1 MDGSDYPQDERRVA
15 TGKVPSLIHDY
26 RAQRDA
32 WREQARNLARM
43 REEVLTAADRE
54 AHDIVT
60 TARTDIRA
68 ILLKARR
75 DLLVLAAQVR
85 AAGRLGDAD
94 DTPDVT
100 FLPSDDLGQAHNA
113 LTSARHDI
121 RRVLDD
127 SRPELEGLVSEGEAL
142 RSALRQQRPPAPTP
156 IRQHRH
162 VIDTPTQDIA
172 ARPGSDTTID
182 FEFTTIAAEQPVDFA
197 IRSHRRPGRVFIAA
211 AATLGA
217 VALMGT
223 TWWFV
228 RPPSK
233 TAKSAA
239 VESKVTSVTAPASSR
254 TENAAFRG
262 SPIPNTRSP
271 LTIGLAARRTAWIRI
286 TADGR
291 VTAERTFRAGETQL
305 ISASKE
311 ISIRAGNAGAVT
323 VAVGGRQPV
332 ALGREGD
339 VVTRKF
345 AAETPRVE
353 LPRRPE
359 PSTPPS
365 APAPRPSPQIPVAQ
379 ASPERAPAPVV
390 VPPPSTTPASTN
402 SSRVTTQQ
410 PVTSPAPVAPTIP
423 LPGALASAKPPA
435 ATTDRPA
442 APPAP
447 PTTAPTQSSLQDSL
461 TSSAARWLD
470 AYYRQD
476 RATMTSISPQVNV
489 TDDRG
494 DKERLPKGLS
504 GVRRTLEDVN
514 VQVVNSN
521 EALLTARMTERMENV
536 AAGQSAQAVS
546 FISHMWTQRN
556 GTWQLHDV
564 RIVSASSLGRALR

>member
-1 MDGSDYPQDERRVA
+1 MNGSDYPQDERRVA

-142 RSALRQQRPPAPTP
+142 RAALRQQRPPAPTP

-239 VESKVTSVTAPASSR
+239 LESKVTSVTAPAASR
-254 TENAAFRG
+254 TDNAAFRG

-311 ISIRAGNAGAVT
+311 ISIRAGDAGAVT

-345 AAETPRVE
+345 AVETPRVE

-365 APAPRPSPQIPVAQ
+365 ATASRPSPQIPVAQ
-379 ASPERAPAPVV
+379 ASPERAPVPVV
-390 VPPPSTTPASTN
+390 VPPPSTTAASSN
-402 SSRVTTQQ
+402 SSRITTQQ
-410 PVTSPAPVAPTIP
+410 PVTSPAPTAPTIP
-423 LPGALASAKPPA
+423 LPVPLASAKPPA

-447 PTTAPTQSSLQDSL
+447 PTAAPTQSSLQDSL

>member
-142 RSALRQQRPPAPTP
+142 RAALRQQRPPAPTP

-197 IRSHRRPGRVFIAA
+197 R
-211 AATLGA
+211 
-217 VALMGT
+217 
-223 TWWFV
+223 
-228 RPPSK
+228 
-233 TAKSAA
+233 
-239 VESKVTSVTAPASSR
+239 
-254 TENAAFRG
+254 
-262 SPIPNTRSP
+262 
-271 LTIGLAARRTAWIRI
+271 
-286 TADGR
+286 
-291 VTAERTFRAGETQL
+291 
-305 ISASKE
+305 
-311 ISIRAGNAGAVT
+311 
-323 VAVGGRQPV
+323 
-332 ALGREGD
+332 ALGR
-339 VVTRKF
+339 
-345 AAETPRVE
+345 
-353 LPRRPE
+353 L
-359 PSTPPS
+359 
-365 APAPRPSPQIPVAQ
+365 
-379 ASPERAPAPVV
+379 
-390 VPPPSTTPASTN
+390 
-402 SSRVTTQQ
+402 
-410 PVTSPAPVAPTIP
+410 
-423 LPGALASAKPPA
+423 ALH
-435 ATTDRPA
+435 
-442 APPAP
+442 
-447 PTTAPTQSSLQDSL
+447 L
-461 TSSAARWLD
+461 
-470 AYYRQD
+470 
-476 RATMTSISPQVNV
+476 V
-489 TDDRG
+489 
-494 DKERLPKGLS
+494 
-504 GVRRTLEDVN
+504 
-514 VQVVNSN
+514 
-521 EALLTARMTERMENV
+521 TARGSR
-536 AAGQSAQAVS
+536 
-546 FISHMWTQRN
+546 R
-556 GTWQLHDV
+556 
-564 RIVSASSLGRALR
+564 